1 MINGEKEVAMLDSKK
16 KKDLADRVKGRMIVK
31 EILDFGVSDNQVR
44 EIIKIL
50 SLELEDR
57 NVMLKIFEFLGDAE
71 AEEQKEIKI
80 YT

>member
-57 NVMLKIFEFLGDAE
+57 NVMLKIFEVLGDAE